1 MYIMYMK
8 ISSNTFFMKLYKEL
22 NDIIKKTSIDEK
34 NIFIKNIDI
43 KEISTYLDDNDF
55 TSKNIQ
61 KHIIDNL
68 KYGYEITYL
77 NNTIIYFSSKNFSTV
92 PKLIKHMIFII
103 VILKKLFKRDYSQK
117 LIYFEKNKKKEFPR
131 KNNVKITTL
140 SPDNVNTA
148 VTYVD
153 LHKNGNIILYRKEE
167 AIKVLIHELIHSN
180 LIDEKLIFTNKNDE
194 FTKLFCTNYKI
205 LLNEAFTETMACII
219 NIFIIHIINNFKI
232 SELDKM
238 FVNEFNYSNYICS
251 KIKTY
256 YKIDKINH
264 IIKKSGE
271 DKECID
277 YFPQQTNVF
286 SYYFLKNILLKN
298 HILLGK
304 LLKKYTYNYKIIDNI
319 CVSNI
324 IKLLIKNIPDLDSRL
339 KKIIDKN
346 KSLKMSLY

>member
-1 MYIMYMK
+1 MK
-8 ISSNTFFMKLYKEL
+8 ITSNTFFMKLYKDL
-22 NDIIKKTSIDEK
+22 NNIIKKTKIDAK
-34 NIFIKNIDI
+34 NIFIKSIDI

-55 TSKNIQ
+55 TSKNMQ
-61 KHIIDNL
+61 KYIVNNL

-77 NNTIIYFSSKNFSTV
+77 NNTIIYFTSKKFNAI
-92 PKLIKHMIFII
+92 PKLIKHMMFII
-103 VILKKLFKRDYSQK
+103 VVLKKLFKREYSQK
-117 LIYFEKNKKKEFPR
+117 LIYFETNKKKEFPT
-131 KNNVKITTL
+131 KNNIKITTL

-148 VTYVD
+148 VTFID

-180 LIDEKLIFTNKNDE
+180 LIDEKLIFTNKNTE

-219 NIFIIHIINNFKI
+219 NIFIIHIINNFKT

-238 FVNEFNYSNYICS
+238 FLNEFTYSNYICS

-256 YKIDKINH
+256 YKIDKLSH
-264 IIKKSGE
+264 IIKQNGE

-304 LLKKYTYNYKIIDNI
+304 LLKKHSIDYKIVDDICTVNI
-319 CVSNI
+319 M
-324 IKLLIKNIPDLDSRL
+324 KLLINNISDLDNRL
-339 KKIIDKN
+339 IKINDKN